1 MLSLRNLSR
10 FTFHLSRMTTKDSM
24 LEWLKEP
31 GFFGTHATVGADMS
45 QLMATVFTGL
55 FVIGWIQARNRRAD
69 AHHWMMFGG
78 MIAMLAF
85 FMSYYLFR
93 QLGVLAFEGK
103 EGFGG
108 SEALYQNVFIPI
120 LIIHIIL
127 VVIGLVM
134 AVYMIVLGFRAQL
147 IEQGRR
153 ILSERVLQTTWGKIG
168 MIFGGICVPVAV
180 YVLYLV
186 AADRFRMGRLIV
198 WAGFLAL
205 IAIVFA
211 VEMTIQRIWPDGGHR
226 HRALGRFTM
235 TIYCILFVTGTTTYT
250 MLYLLYPGKI
260 G

>member
-1 MLSLRNLSR
+1 
-10 FTFHLSRMTTKDSM
+10 M
-24 LEWLKEP
+24 LEWLKQP
-31 GFFGTHATVGADMS
+31 GFFGSHATVGADMS

-55 FVIGWIQARNRRAD
+55 FVIGWIQARRRRAD
-69 AHHWMMFGG
+69 VHHWMMLSG

-85 FMSYYLFR
+85 FISYYLFR

-108 SEALYQNVFIPI
+108 SEALYRNVFIP
-120 LIIHIIL
+120 LLTIHIIL
-127 VVIGLVM
+127 VVVGLVM

-153 ILSERVLQTTWGKIG
+153 ILSDRVLQTTWGKIG
-168 MIFGGICVPVAV
+168 MIFGVLCVPVAL
-180 YVLYLV
+180 YLLYLV

-198 WAGFLAL
+198 WAGFLAI
-205 IAIVFA
+205 IAIVFV
-211 VEMTIQRIWPDGGHR
+211 VEMTIQRLWPDGGQR

-235 TIYCILFVTGTTTYT
+235 AIYCILFVTGTTTYT

>member
-1 MLSLRNLSR
+1 
-10 FTFHLSRMTTKDSM
+10 M
-24 LEWLKEP
+24 LEWLKQP
-31 GFFGTHATVGADMS
+31 GFLGTHATVGADMS

-55 FVIGWIQARNRRAD
+55 FVIGWIQARRRRAD
-69 AHHWMMFGG
+69 AHHWMMLSG

-85 FMSYYLFR
+85 FISYYLFR

-108 SEALYQNVFIPI
+108 SEALYHNVFIPL
-120 LIIHIIL
+120 LITHIIL

-153 ILSERVLQTTWGKIG
+153 ILSDRVLQTTWGKIG
-168 MIFGGICVPVAV
+168 IIFGALCVPVAV
-180 YVLYLV
+180 YLLYLV
-186 AADRFRMGRLIV
+186 TADRFRMGRLIV
-198 WAGFLAL
+198 WVGFLAL

-211 VEMTIQRIWPDGGHR
+211 VEMTIQRLWPDGGQR
-226 HRALGRFTM
+226 HRTLGRFTM

-250 MLYLLYPGKI
+250 MLYILYPGKI